1 MLQIRRVR
9 LAGGLCLAACLW
21 LSPTA
26 SSAPQDPPPGDGPW
40 VVRATFTERAQVW
53 RLAARFEPWEVHYD
67 NGYLIVD
74 VDRRGW
80 SFLLDLGFQVEVDLP
95 RTDELL
101 RPRLRLPGQV
111 SGIPGYPCYRT
122 VEETYASAQAI
133 VAAHPAL
140 ASWIDIGDS
149 WEKTMG
155 GGSPGYDM
163 MVLKLTNS
171 AVSGPKPA
179 LFVMAAIHAREYTTA
194 EVLTRFAEGLASSY
208 GTDPDT
214 TWILDHHELHL
225 LLHSN
230 PDGRKKTEPAGPPR
244 LSWRKNTS
252 TECTLSLTPPSGI
265 GVDLNR
271 NFPFQW
277 GCCNGSS
284 LDPCDPTY
292 RGPSEVSEPEVQA
305 VRDYVTAL
313 FPNVWS
319 GGTVPPDSSGVFIDL
334 HSYGRLVLW
343 PWGYTSALAPNA
355 VALQTLGRRFAWFN
369 NHTPEQAIGLYPTDG
384 TTDDFAYGARGA
396 AAYTF
401 EMGTNFFQDCA
412 SFESTIAPTNLAA
425 LKYAARVARA
435 PYLLPAGP
443 DALTVVATPASVP
456 TPGPLV
462 TITATLTDTRFNNSN
477 GTEPT
482 QSITAG
488 EAYADTPPWG
498 AGAAPAAMA
507 ASDGSFNSTSE
518 GVTATLST
526 TGWTTGRHVVFVRG
540 RDASG
545 SWGPV
550 SAVFVDVAIPV
561 ELQQL
566 SIE

>member
-1 MLQIRRVR
+1 MLRIRRVR

-53 RLAARFEPWEVHYD
+53 RLAAEAEPWEVHYD
-67 NGYLIVD
+67 QGFLIVD
-74 VDRRGW
+74 VDRSSW
-80 SFLLDLGFQVEVDLP
+80 ELLLQLGFEVEVDVL
-95 RTDELL
+95 RTEELR
-101 RPRLRLPGQV
+101 RPRVRLPGQV
-111 SGIPGYPCYRT
+111 NGIPGYPCYGT
-122 VEETYASAQAI
+122 VEETFTRAQAI
-133 VAAHPAL
+133 VTAHPTL
-140 ASWIDIGDS
+140 ATWVDVGNS

-155 GGSPGYDM
+155 GGLPGYDM

-171 AVSGPKPA
+171 AVPGPKPA

-194 EVLTRFAEGLASSY
+194 EVLTRFAEGLASGY

-214 TWILDHHELHL
+214 TWILDHNELHL
-225 LLHSN
+225 LLQSN
-230 PDGRKKTEPAGPPR
+230 PDGRKQAETG
-244 LSWRKNTS
+244 LSWRKNTDNNYCAN
-252 TECTLSLTPPSGI
+252 TNTRGA
-265 GVDLNR
+265 DLNR
-271 NFPFQW
+271 NYPFQW
-277 GCCNGSS
+277 GCCGGSS
-284 LDPCDPTY
+284 GTPCSLTY
-292 RGPSEVSEPEVQA
+292 RGPSAASEPEVQA

-319 GGTVPPDSSGVFIDL
+319 GGSVPADSSGVFIDL
-334 HSYGRLVLW
+334 HSYGELVLW
-343 PWGYTSALAPNA
+343 PWGYTSTLAPNA
-355 VALQTLGRRFAWFN
+355 TALQTLGRRFAWFN

-412 SFESTIAPTNLAA
+412 SFESTIAPTNLTA

-435 PYLLPAGP
+435 PYLLPSGP
-443 DALTVVATPASVP
+443 DALSVTAAPASVTAGQP
-456 TPGPLV
+456 V
-462 TITATLTDTRFNNSN
+462 TITATVTDTRFNNSN

-482 QSITAG
+482 QIITAG

-498 AGAAPAAMA
+498 AGAVPAAMA
-507 ASDGSFNSTSE
+507 PSDGTFNSTSE

-526 TGWTTGRHVVFVRG
+526 TGWTTGRHIVFVRG

-566 SIE
+566 TIE